1 MLEEG
6 EEDDDDDFEDCED
19 ADEGMLNIDGQQWR
33 NRYSEQA
40 LCPKVD

>member
-19 ADEGMLNIDGQQWR
+19 ADEGMMTIDGQQV
-33 NRYSEQA
+33 S
-40 LCPKVD
+40 

>member
-19 ADEGMLNIDGQQWR
+19 ADEGMMDIDGQQV
-33 NRYSEQA
+33 S
-40 LCPKVD
+40 